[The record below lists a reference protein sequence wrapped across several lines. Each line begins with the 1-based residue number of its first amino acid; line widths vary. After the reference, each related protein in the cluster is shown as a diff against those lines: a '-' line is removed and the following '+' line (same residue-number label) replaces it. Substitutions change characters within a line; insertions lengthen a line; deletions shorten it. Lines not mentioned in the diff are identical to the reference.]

1 MQTPAKFEYTRA
13 TSLEDAISTLQR
25 LGGDAR
31 IVAGGHSLL
40 PMMKLRLANPGHLID
55 INDLDELSYIRVEG
69 DEIRI
74 GALTRHVELLK
85 SDLLARHFPL
95 FADAEEVIADPVVRN
110 RGTIGGSLCQADA
123 AEDLSAVCSAVKAQ
137 AVIRGAGGERLVGM
151 EEFHIGP
158 YVTAVGDGEMLT
170 EVRIPLRSGGGSA
183 HEKVERRAGDW
194 AIAAASAA
202 LWLDNGKIV
211 DAGIALSA
219 VGLTTIHVTRA
230 EELLRGK
237 APSAELFA
245 QAGSI
250 ASKDCSPSS
259 DGRGPVDYKRHLAGV
274 LTQRALIR
282 AAERA
287 AASPSRPYPTP
298 NPPSAPTEPAA
309 PPEPAASEPAATAAP
324 ADAPAVLKWG
334 ARSSAEPAASEPVA
348 VSEPA
353 PEPVAVSEPE
363 PEPVAV
369 SEPEAPAAEAPASA
383 EPAPLRWRTSGATS
397 AESGA
402 STLGEL
408 AAASQAATAAPEP
421 VAVSEPEPEAVSE
434 PEPVAVS
441 EPEPVAA
448 SEPVAVSEP
457 AAAAAPAEGPT
468 VLRWGSRAAAAP
480 TQAPEPPAVS
490 EPAPEPEAVSEP
502 EAASEPETAAV
513 SEPETAA
520 VSEPEAVSD
529 PEPEAPADSS
539 TLRWRSG
546 GERRNSP
553 PATAEPT
560 AIRWRRGSHED
571 RGPRSLH

>member
-369 SEPEAPAAEAPASA
+369 SEPE
-383 EPAPLRWRTSGATS
+383 
-397 AESGA
+397 
-402 STLGEL
+402 
-408 AAASQAATAAPEP
+408 
-421 VAVSEPEPEAVSE
+421 
-434 PEPVAVS
+434 PVAVS

-502 EAASEPETAAV
+502 EPEPEAASEPETAAV

-553 PATAEPT
+553 PATGEPT